1 MLRMILGEA
10 GTGKTTEVL
19 RQIKE
24 AAGRQQPVLL
34 LVPEHASF
42 EMERRRS
49 SSTSPCSASP
59 AWRKRSSGNAAA

>member
-19 RQIKE
+19 RQIRE
-24 AAGRQQPVLL
+24 AAARQQSVLL

-42 EMERRRS
+42 EMERWV
-49 SSTSPCSASP
+49 SALFT
-59 AWRKRSSGNAAA
+59 GEEQ

>member
-24 AAGRQQPVLL
+24 AGRPAAVCPAAGAGARLL
-34 LVPEHASF
+34 
-42 EMERRRS
+42 
-49 SSTSPCSASP
+49 
-59 AWRKRSSGNAAA
+59 